1 MLPAPAGFAPFIA
14 SRILWRSA
22 GNVSGGDDVA
32 PGDRPPKIVLL
43 ELLN

>member
-22 GNVSGGDDVA
+22 GNVSGGDD